1 MRKRLLCLQKIIFG
15 VGKKDSL
22 KDKILLELLYC
33 PETHQKLLLRDG
45 FCEGAGGGEAN
56 TRAAPPM
63 GDGRGRAGPGGA
75 GGSEGNSPLCSAGE
89 REGTPTEIEDLLAR
103 FDFLFLNLL
112 KHFSQSKQHIATTT
126 QSPSLLSFTTEQL
139 MIVRCSPVLSQ
150 RVRL

>member
-63 GDGRGRAGPGGA
+63 GDGRGRAG
-75 GGSEGNSPLCSAGE
+75 
-89 REGTPTEIEDLLAR
+89 REGAREIPRSALQESGREHPQKSKISWLDLTS
-103 FDFLFLNLL
+103 
-112 KHFSQSKQHIATTT
+112 FS
-126 QSPSLLSFTTEQL
+126 
-139 MIVRCSPVLSQ
+139 
-150 RVRL
+150 